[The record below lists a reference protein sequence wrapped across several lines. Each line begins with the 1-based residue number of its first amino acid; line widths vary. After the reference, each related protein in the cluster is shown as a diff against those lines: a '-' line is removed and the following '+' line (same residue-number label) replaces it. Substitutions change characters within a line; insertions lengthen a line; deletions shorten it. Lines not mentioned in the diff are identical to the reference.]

1 MNHPFDTAVALQAL
15 GEGAFQG
22 ATSAAY
28 ANMVGPYGGITAA
41 TLVQAILQHPDR
53 LGEPLSLTVNFAAA
67 VADGGFEVR
76 ADPVRTNRSTQHWV
90 VTLQQ
95 QGEVVVTATAIT
107 AARRTTWSVDDA
119 PLPQVLSA
127 AALSRRPEAPV
138 PWIGRYDIRFAKGSL
153 PRHWDGAES
162 PAGTTLWVRDEPPRP
177 LDFASLTAMSDVFF
191 PRVWLRRATRVP
203 AGTVSM
209 TIYFHAGSADLAAVG
224 EGWLL
229 AECGASAFRNGFSDQ
244 HAHLWDAE
252 GRLLVTTHQVVY
264 YKE

>member
-1 MNHPFDTAVALQAL
+1 MNHPFDSAVALQAL
-15 GEGAFQG
+15 GGGAFRG
-22 ATSAAY
+22 ATSPAY

-41 TLVQAILQHPDR
+41 TLVQAIVQHPDR

-67 VADGGFEVR
+67 VADGAFEVQ
-76 ADPVRTNRSTQHWV
+76 ATPVRTNRSTQHWS
-90 VTLQQ
+90 LSLLQ

-107 AARRTTWSVDDA
+107 AARRSTWSVDDA

-127 AALSRRPEAPV
+127 TALQRRPEAPV
-138 PWIGRYDIRFAKGSL
+138 AWIGRYDIRFAQGSL

-162 PAGTTLWVRDEPPRP
+162 PAATTLWVRDDPPRP

-191 PRVWLRRATRVP
+191 PRIWLRRATRVP

-209 TIYFHAGSADLAAVG
+209 TVYFHAGAADLAAVG

-229 AECGASAFRNGFSDQ
+229 AACDASAFRNGFSDQ

>member
-1 MNHPFDTAVALQAL
+1 MNHPFDAAIALQATAP
-15 GEGAFQG
+15 GAWQG
-22 ATSAAY
+22 ATSPAY

-67 VADGGFEVR
+67 VADGAFEVH
-76 ADPVRTNRSTQHWV
+76 AHPVRTNRSTQHWSV
-90 VTLQQ
+90 SLVQQ
-95 QGEVVVTATAIT
+95 DEVVVTATAIT

-127 AALSRRPEAPV
+127 AALPRRPEAPV

-177 LDFASLTAMSDVFF
+177 LDFSSLTALSDVFF
-191 PRVWLRRATRVP
+191 PRIWLRRATRVP

-224 EGWLL
+224 DGWVL
-229 AECGASAFRNGFSDQ
+229 AECDASAFRNGFSDQ
-244 HAHLWDAE
+244 NAHLWDAE